1 MKKRRSFRHASFSSI
16 RKSQI
21 VNRKSLLFHLLHEL
35 LHLWHA
41 ALIDEVAV
49 VGCFRMSDCV
59 KWEFI
64 PNTTSHHNREA
75 NPHTLYSWALQKKLN
90 PRIDGYA
97 ADILNGSI
105 RELSDNQQF
114 LVLP

>member
-21 VNRKSLLFHLLHEL
+21 VNRKSLLSHLLHEL
-35 LHLWHA
+35 LHLRHA
-41 ALIDEVAV
+41 ALIDEIAV

-64 PNTTSHHNREA
+64 PNTTSLHNRA
-75 NPHTLYSWALQKKLN
+75 TILRTPYSSASLKKPHPKIGEYVEGISGA
-90 PRIDGYA
+90 
-97 ADILNGSI
+97 
-105 RELSDNQQF
+105 
-114 LVLP
+114 